1 MLPVGSVGTAPGGG
15 LWPLSQKAGETFLR
29 KYASK
34 LYHGF
39 YNVISI
45 LHSSPT
51 SVQHEMEEKSIWRQE
66 SGRASNCGHK
76 KWAVTDR
83 LPALSDRLRRQGVH
97 SEKPRQTWR
106 NTVTND
112 LRELEPS
119 WDYVAAAA
127 EDRQRWLQRLVQ
139 CVTDAG

>member
-1 MLPVGSVGTAPGGG
+1 MEWQEWGLGRAPSGVRGHSPWWGSVAFVSKS
-15 LWPLSQKAGETFLR
+15 WRNFLR

-39 YNVISI
+39 QNDISI
-45 LHSSPT
+45 LHSLPT

-66 SGRASNCGHK
+66 SGRASNCGQK

-83 LPALSDRLRRQGVH
+83 LPALSDRLRRQGVR
-97 SEKPRQTWR
+97 SENPRQTR
-106 NTVTND
+106 INTVTND

-127 EDRQRWLQRLVQ
+127 EDRQR
-139 CVTDAG
+139 